1 MKAIVVYTKTFPRY
15 SARCEDC
22 TVSFPLENQEA
33 GSKLYDPGSSRLEV
47 LSKIKYLSRPDLFVS
62 AISRNWSASV
72 SIYSFLSDKVNV
84 PEKFRLRNNAFHL
97 LRAV

>member
-47 LSKIKYLSRPDLFVS
+47 LSKIKYLYRPDLFVS
-62 AISRNWSASV
+62 RHKPELVRICIDIFFPVRQGECSGEIS
-72 SIYSFLSDKVNV
+72 FT
-84 PEKFRLRNNAFHL
+84 
-97 LRAV
+97 